1 MIFTNDELKQFEL
14 NDISYPILCDLIVLE
29 KIQNEVGDIIA
40 AEDKIRGFVPR
51 MDADGVIDR
60 TVGTWTIPDIS
71 LTCQALVWMMEE
83 GQAVTEGKEE
93 IPTVDDLK
101 RQDEYTITDM
111 ALIVFE
117 EFETC
122 ISGKKKKDKVAQ
134 KKTATKTQTKRR

>member
-1 MIFTNDELKQFEL
+1 MIFTNDELKKFEL

-29 KIQNEVGDIIA
+29 KIQNEIGDIIA

-51 MDADGVIDR
+51 IDADGVIDR

-122 ISGKKKKDKVAQ
+122 ISGKKKKGKEAQ
-134 KKTATKTQTKRR
+134 KKTATKTQTRKH

>member
-122 ISGKKKKDKVAQ
+122 ISGKKKRDKAAQ
-134 KKTATKTQTKRR
+134 KKTATKTQTRKH